1 MCALTGINAKYGGD
15 RFQTFSGTNS
25 PVETNI
31 ALSFKEIEL
40 ITRTEMEA
48 GY

>member
-1 MCALTGINAKYGGD
+1 MLVSSVGVTYGGD
-15 RFQTFSGTNS
+15 RFQTFSGTDS
-25 PVETNI
+25 PVETNLV
-31 ALSFKEIEL
+31 LSFKEIEL